1 MPSNILSADTGF
13 PQFTKETSDKDKI
26 EQITSYL
33 YMLLEQLRYSFCN
46 LDKDNFNETGF
57 DEIVNIITE
66 PVYVQLENDEKQ
78 ILARRSRQRAWVR
91 GWKMQ
96 KETSR
101 L

>member
-57 DEIVNIITE
+57 YLCLISNK
-66 PVYVQLENDEKQ
+66 LC
-78 ILARRSRQRAWVR
+78 L
-91 GWKMQ
+91 
-96 KETSR
+96 
-101 L
+101 LLF

>member
-46 LDKDNFNETGF
+46 LDK
-57 DEIVNIITE
+57 
-66 PVYVQLENDEKQ
+66 QL
-78 ILARRSRQRAWVR
+78 
-91 GWKMQ
+91 
-96 KETSR
+96 
-101 L
+101 